1 MISRYSYHG
10 LTWIDL
16 ESPTREEIL
25 HIGEEYSLPKT
36 TQEGLFSPTTASN
49 ILASDAS
56 IYLVLHFPIEVD
68 FVIGKNSIITVHYE
82 KCEAIQDCAT
92 MFEHAEKVDQQKSIA
107 NSGLLFL
114 EIIKHLY
121 SVSLKQLHDS
131 AHRTGQIEHA
141 LYKNKEQDVLT
152 MISNAMH
159 PLLDLK
165 QAIAFHI
172 AVVDSYKITSARLF
186 GESYDYAGALIA
198 TETQKIYTLIQIQC
212 DKLTM
217 LQETNT
223 AMIRIAAV
231 KNLRYITSILYG
243 IGFIVLIIIC
253 RIIF

>member
-1 MISRYSYHG
+1 
-10 LTWIDL
+10 
-16 ESPTREEIL
+16 
-25 HIGEEYSLPKT
+25 
-36 TQEGLFSPTTASN
+36 
-49 ILASDAS
+49 
-56 IYLVLHFPIEVD
+56 
-68 FVIGKNSIITVHYE
+68 
-82 KCEAIQDCAT
+82 
-92 MFEHAEKVDQQKSIA
+92 
-107 NSGLLFL
+107 
-114 EIIKHLY
+114 
-121 SVSLKQLHDS
+121 
-131 AHRTGQIEHA
+131 
-141 LYKNKEQDVLT
+141 